1 VASPGY
7 GSDLDQA
14 VLALGTVTGAL
25 CRRSSAQVAFLGTAT
40 PVPTSSAAEAGLA
53 DRASAPALPAR
64 ELPVLEYHVGD
75 GQRGRHAQYEE
86 DTVLNPRP
94 EPFHHVDKNTLR
106 KVAEPRPN
114 PRARKA

>member
-1 VASPGY
+1 M
-7 GSDLDQA
+7 
-14 VLALGTVTGAL
+14 
-25 CRRSSAQVAFLGTAT
+25 
-40 PVPTSSAAEAGLA
+40 
-53 DRASAPALPAR
+53 
-64 ELPVLEYHVGD
+64 LEYHVGD